1 MFHRFCHIYFG
12 YLNLE
17 QIPGVSSVSLK
28 ISFFLLGPFV
38 GFTVPLWLQHHPWA
52 ESPSCWEREMQ
63 MLEAWQMVQ
72 QQQQFG
78 KKSLRKIQERCV
90 SDLPRGQKEKAGR
103 VWSASTKHFMDGESI
118 NWTKEANT
126 RWKPS
131 LDKALLA
138 APLDT
143 LRSPQTCHSVLVNS
157 RLLL

>member
-1 MFHRFCHIYFG
+1 MFQRFCPTYFG

-38 GFTVPLWLQHHPWA
+38 GFMVPLWLQRHLWA
-52 ESPSCWEREMQ
+52 ESPACWEREMQ
-63 MLEAWQMVQ
+63 MLEAWQMAQ
-72 QQQQFG
+72 QQQQSG
-78 KKSLRKIQERCV
+78 EKSLREIQERGV
-90 SDLPRGQKEKAGR
+90 SDLPTGQKKDTER
-103 VWSASTKHFMDGESI
+103 VWSASTKHFIDGELI

-143 LRSPQTCHSVLVNS
+143 LRSP
-157 RLLL
+157 